1 MANITTTEC
10 KVYSD
15 TTGSKQVG
23 TTITIQGSP
32 STINLNST
40 TLGLNLSAGSQ
51 YSVQV
56 RCTNDEGYTTDWTAL
71 YPFKTLILA
80 TLTDLQGAV
89 GTLEPSISCTYTNGV
104 VSVADVGVYVS
115 TNASGTNA
123 VKCSGH
129 DEQNVGQ
136 GYTITGLLENTTY
149 YVVPYVVDDLGRE
162 YVDDWANADSA
173 NTGYAAPTVTISNVA
188 YTYNSISGNVLVS
201 TNDTLSRVKL
211 SIIPTGGGGSYQ
223 YKTLTATTG
232 TQSWSVTDGDLDDS
246 GNAITVSPSTEYR
259 IQIEAVNTH
268 GGTGSAQTTVT
279 TAAQASS
286 TISITGV
293 TNITPNS
300 ATVGLS
306 YGSGS

>member
-40 TLGLNLSAGSQ
+40 TLGLNLTAGSQ
-51 YSVQV
+51 YSVCV

-80 TLTDLQGAV
+80 TLTDLQGGV
-89 GTLEPSISCTYTNGV
+89 GVLSPSISCTYTNGV
-104 VSVADVGVYVS
+104 VSVSDVGVYVS
-115 TNASGTNA
+115 TNASGANA

-136 GYTITGLLENTTY
+136 GWDITGLLENTTY

-162 YVDDWANADSA
+162 YVDDWANADTA

-211 SIIPTGGGGSYQ
+211 SILPTGGGGSYQ

-259 IQIEAVNTH
+259 IQIEAVNTS

-306 YGSGS
+306 YGSGN